1 MCAALF
7 VSFSALPAA
16 QELFFE
22 SALPIEDRALGFP
35 RFIAVE
41 EGLAVI
47 VQEFEPLKD
56 SAVEGGEIYL
66 SWYRSRDGSR
76 WDAGERL
83 LGPFPYFGTAVPP
96 IYSALATSDG
106 AVYVAVTV
114 GVQETRIYRSPDAIR
129 PRFEPVHVFASDNA
143 NVAPLLSEA
152 ADGSLLI
159 FFNRNVDGLQTIVA
173 GRSRNGSDW
182 SEPLP
187 IETDP
192 DVGQTFLPDH
202 VSWNGR
208 DYLVYQGIDI
218 LTRRTNQL
226 YAKVSTNGGA
236 DWGASTRLTDF
247 VTPGE
252 QTESDGYDN
261 QRPSIAVDAA
271 ADRLLVAWQ
280 RRVGAGTPQVYLLR
294 FDGDLDRA
302 GALEEVT
309 SQFDQA
315 QAPHVVVARGVPVVA
330 WFNTRRGRG
339 GVYVSTP
346 SESGFRRRELAS
358 VAGGVSFPSLPVRG
372 RFVHAIWQRGE
383 AARDLRVVHAEP
395 DQRALP
401 PALLAAN
408 FEAGVPNANRRVEVV
423 IDPPP
428 DASGIVGY
436 GYTWSQDADAAVP
449 KRVVQPF
456 ENDRVVVRAERDGVW
471 YLAVRS
477 QDRGG
482 NWSDAA
488 TVRYELDATPPG
500 PVRFP
505 PPRLDENGFSAS
517 NTIRIGWE
525 APPDDDVAAYRVALA
540 RISADPSAE
549 PVGSRVPAPNTRIT
563 ATVIERDNLPNGLWR
578 LVVAPVDRV
587 GNVGPA
593 RELALRLNKFRPTT
607 RVLGTTVERDAEGVP
622 RLRILGAGF
631 DSEGSVA
638 SVRLDRDGQ
647 EPWDHEFRSWQA
659 AFTVVDDGTI
669 EGVSLSDVA
678 PGSYRLEIVHSER
691 GAHRAAGRLQVQP
704 FGVVTY
710 GDFTARF
717 ASSLRAVGRS
727 SAPIGGQDALVWMI
741 MAPALLLG
749 LVSSW
754 RLVAIGHDIRRLNTE
769 TRLLLRTPVRVDE
782 ARRQMLRVKG
792 IGLRVKFTFF
802 IVLLVVSVVVLVAIP
817 LGRNVLRRQEGILV
831 NGLEER
837 VALLV
842 EGLVTGARPAL
853 RNPLLTLDQLQ
864 NLADQSEAMTA
875 ARYATITGLNDAG
888 ELHAVY
894 GTTDSAVLETN
905 AASGRT
911 TTTDVYTVGV
921 SRLRDGIT
929 EEVEAL
935 AAELN
940 RSAGQAV
947 GFVITELDLLNDEAA
962 TVFRT
967 IANADQ
973 QDAELRRIDEERRE
987 LLTVAQQ
994 RLDDLAGGIRSE
1006 PFFDTG
1012 QLRRDETEF
1021 LFYKPVL
1028 EIDPGAGTDFADYY
1042 RGTVRVAISTQL
1054 ILDVIEATRRNIVIV
1069 TVIVAAIAL
1078 VFGVVGAY
1086 VLATIVV
1093 IPIDK
1098 LVRMVE
1104 EISATEDKSELK
1116 GRELV
1121 LRSRDELNLLATSI
1135 NQMTAGLVKAA
1146 EADKDLLFGK
1156 ETQKAFI
1163 PLQPISEDTK
1173 RTFGELDE
1181 DQVHFFGYYEGAK
1194 GVSGDYF
1201 TYQKLSDRFY
1211 AVIKCDVAGK
1221 GIPAALIMVQVATVF
1236 QDYFREWSLES
1247 PGLNL
1252 SSFVLRVNDIV
1263 AERQFKGRF
1272 AALTVGILDAQT
1284 GGFYSANAGDN
1295 QLHVYRHGKGS
1306 VEQLTIPGG
1315 PAAGTFSSSIMPIT
1329 FPQEKREIARG
1340 DVLLL
1345 FTDGLEEAKRLLRD
1359 DAWHTTVVS
1368 EDHKTRGL
1376 VPDDFQVGQDGEEF
1390 TNQRIHDIIA
1400 AVQSRGSY
1408 RLQKTLDPD
1417 PSTALEFDYRGCS
1430 DQGRDAVLAIVA
1442 AERVFRLVPDP
1453 TAGIEARIAVDRIV
1467 VQFLREHFRQ
1477 FDTFFGHPIGDD
1489 DAEYLQF
1496 SHLRE
1501 DEQFDDITML
1511 AVYRK

>member
-1 MCAALF
+1 MALF
-7 VSFSALPAA
+7 ASFSALLVA
-16 QELFFE
+16 QDVFFE

-35 RFIAVE
+35 RFIAAA
-41 EGLAVI
+41 EGVAVI
-47 VQEFEPLKD
+47 VQELEPLED
-56 SAVEGGEIYL
+56 STVAGGVIYL
-66 SWYRSRDGSR
+66 SLYRSRDGSR
-76 WDAGERL
+76 WDSAERL
-83 LGPFPYFGTAVPP
+83 LGPFSYFGTAVPP
-96 IYSALATSDG
+96 IYSALVTSDG
-106 AVYVAVTV
+106 ALYLAVTV
-114 GVQETRIYRSPDAIR
+114 GIQETRIYRSANAIR
-129 PRFEPVHVFASDNA
+129 PRLELIHVFTSDNA

-159 FFNRNVDGLQTIVA
+159 FFNRNVDGLQTIVG
-173 GRSRNGSDW
+173 GRSVNGRDW
-182 SEPLP
+182 SEPVP
-187 IETDP
+187 IETDSN
-192 DVGQTFLPDH
+192 VGQTFLPDH

-208 DYLVYQGIDI
+208 DYLVYQGINI
-218 LTRRTNQL
+218 LTRRTNQI
-226 YAKVSTNGGA
+226 YAKVSSNGGA
-236 DWGASTRLTDF
+236 DWGPSKRVTDF
-247 VTPGE
+247 STPGE
-252 QTESDGYDN
+252 QADSDTYDN
-261 QRPSIAVDAA
+261 QRPSII
-271 ADRLLVAWQ
+271 ADTSAGHLLVAWQ
-280 RRVGAGTPQVYLLR
+280 RRLGVGTPQIYLLR
-294 FDGDLDRA
+294 FDGDVNRS

-309 SQFDQA
+309 SRFEQG
-315 QAPHVVVARGVPVVA
+315 QAPHVVVVRGVPVVA
-330 WFNTRRGRG
+330 WFSTRRGRG
-339 GVYVSTP
+339 TVYASTP
-346 SESGFRRRELAS
+346 SDFTFQSRELAS
-358 VAGGVSFPSLPVRG
+358 VTTGVSFPSLFVRG
-372 RFVHAIWQRGE
+372 RFVHAVWQQGE
-383 AARDLRVVHAEP
+383 SMEDLRVLYAEP
-395 DQRALP
+395 DQRVLP

-408 FEAGVPNANRRVEVV
+408 FAAGVPSSNRRVEVV
-423 IDPPP
+423 LDPPP
-428 DASGIVGY
+428 DASGVFGY
-436 GYTWSQDADAAVP
+436 SYTWSQRADAVVP
-449 KRVVQPF
+449 RRVIQTSA
-456 ENDRVVVRAERDGVW
+456 NDRVVVRAERDGVW

-482 NWSDAA
+482 NWSDVA
-488 TVRYELDATPPG
+488 TIRYELDATPPG

-505 PPRLDENGFSAS
+505 PPELDENGFLAS
-517 NTIRIGWE
+517 NTVRIGWE
-525 APPDDDVAAYRVALA
+525 PPPDDDVVAYRVALA
-540 RISADPSAE
+540 RVSADPRTE
-549 PVGSRVPAPNTRIT
+549 PVGLRTREPGTRID
-563 ATVIERDNLPNGLWR
+563 APFIERDNLPNGVWR
-578 LVVAPVDRV
+578 LVVAAVDRV

-593 RELALRLNKFRPTT
+593 RELSLRFNKFRPTT
-607 RVLGTTVERDAEGVP
+607 RVLGTTVVRDAAGAP
-622 RLRILGAGF
+622 RLKILGAGF
-631 DSEGSVA
+631 DSEGRVV
-638 SVRLDRDGQ
+638 SVRLDRDGR

-669 EGVSLSDVA
+669 EGVPLADVA

-691 GAHRAAGRLQVQP
+691 GAYRAGGRLQVQP

-710 GDFTARF
+710 GDFTTRF
-717 ASSLRAVGRS
+717 ASSLRAVERS
-727 SAPIGGQDALVWMI
+727 SVPLGGQDALVWLI

-749 LVSSW
+749 LASSW
-754 RLVAIGHDIRRLNTE
+754 RLVAIGHDIRRLNAE
-769 TRLLLRTPVRVDE
+769 TRLLLRAPVRADE

-802 IVLLVVSVVVLVAIP
+802 IVLLVVSVVVLVAIS
-817 LGRNVLRRQEGILV
+817 LGRNVLRRQETILV

-853 RNPLLTLDQLQ
+853 CNPLLTLDQLQ
-864 NLADQSEAMTA
+864 NLANQSEAMTA
-875 ARYATITGLNDAG
+875 ARYATITGLNDTG

-894 GTTDSAVLETN
+894 GTTDPAVLETN
-905 AASGRT
+905 AATGRT
-911 TTTDVYTVGV
+911 ITTDVYTVGV
-921 SRLRDGIT
+921 SRLQDRIT
-929 EEVEAL
+929 EQV
-935 AAELN
+935 AELASDLN
-940 RSAGQAV
+940 QSAAREV
-947 GFVITELDLLNDEAA
+947 GFVITELGLLSDQAA
-962 TVFRT
+962 SVFQT
-967 IANADQ
+967 IVDSDQ

-987 LLTVAQQ
+987 LLVVAQQ
-994 RLDDLAGGIRSE
+994 RLNELAGGIRSE
-1006 PFFDTG
+1006 PFFDTE

-1054 ILDVIEATRRNIVIV
+1054 ILDEIEATRRDIVIV
-1069 TVIVAAIAL
+1069 TAIVAAIAL

-1104 EISATEDKSELK
+1104 EISATEDKSALK

-1121 LRSRDELNLLATSI
+1121 LRTRDELNLLATSI

-1146 EADKDLLFGK
+1146 EADKDLRFGK

-1181 DQVHFFGYYEGAK
+1181 AQVHFFGYYEGAK

-1211 AVIKCDVAGK
+1211 AMIKCDVAGK

-1236 QDYFREWSLES
+1236 QDYFREWSLKS

-1272 AALTVGILDAQT
+1272 AALTVGILDAKT
-1284 GGFYSANAGDN
+1284 GSFYSANAGDN
-1295 QLHVYRHGKGS
+1295 QLHVYRRAAGS

-1315 PAAGTFSSSIMPIT
+1315 PAAGTFSSSIVPIT

-1359 DAWHTTVVS
+1359 DAWRTTVVS

-1376 VPDDFQVGQDGEEF
+1376 VPDDFQIGQDGEEF

-1408 RLQKTLDPD
+1408 RLEKTLNPD
-1417 PSTALEFDYRGCS
+1417 PSTVLEFDYRSCS
-1430 DQGRDAVLAIVA
+1430 DEGRDVVLAIVA

-1453 TAGIEARIAVDRIV
+1453 TAGAEAKIAIDRIV

-1477 FDTFFGHPIGDD
+1477 FDQFFGYPVGHND